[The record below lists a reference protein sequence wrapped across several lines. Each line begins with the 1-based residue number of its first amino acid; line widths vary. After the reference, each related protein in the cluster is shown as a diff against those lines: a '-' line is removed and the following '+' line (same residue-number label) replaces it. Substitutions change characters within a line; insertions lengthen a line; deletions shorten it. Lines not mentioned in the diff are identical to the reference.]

1 MKILLTLLAFLT
13 LLLADG
19 ETKKVVYNLTTSD
32 VSTFEKKIL
41 KGIVANKTHYESTLD
56 ELDVAVVIHG
66 GAYRF
71 FVKDLNKTVYKDD
84 AKLQKVYA
92 ELKKRI
98 KSMAETYD
106 VEFLMCGVGM
116 KKNGLTKKTVVDFVE
131 VVPNASIGL
140 IDKQN
145 EGYAYIGVGD

>member
-1 MKILLTLLAFLT
+1 MKILLTLLALLT

-19 ETKKVVYNLTTSD
+19 GTKKVVYNLTTSD

-71 FVKDLNKTVYKDD
+71 FVKDLDKTVYKDD